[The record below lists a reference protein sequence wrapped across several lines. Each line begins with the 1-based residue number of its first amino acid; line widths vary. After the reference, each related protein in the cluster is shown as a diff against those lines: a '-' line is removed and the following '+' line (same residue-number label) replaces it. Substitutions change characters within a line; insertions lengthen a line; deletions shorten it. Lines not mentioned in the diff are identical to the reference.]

1 MKRKYSM
8 TSPHNSEVDLGGKH
22 GLPKYIT
29 EPIEE
34 LKRMLLA
41 RYPEATFKLVKGLV
55 YDIDGIHLYAYVD
68 VGDFEDL
75 DEVRETV
82 FERVCEMQNEEDL
95 AIWFHAEVAPER
107 YDEALAKNRA
117 QRHQPVK

>member
-8 TSPHNSEVDLGGKH
+8 MAPHSWEVDLAGKH

-29 EPIEE
+29 QPIEE

-41 RYPEATFKLVKGLV
+41 RYPAATFKLIKGLV

-68 VGDFEDL
+68 VDDFDEL

-82 FERVCEMQNEEDL
+82 FERVCELQNEHDL
-95 AIWFHAEVAPER
+95 PIWFHAEVSDKR
-107 YDEALAKNRA
+107 YDEAMAKHRANR
-117 QRHQPVK
+117 